1 MTVERTRRIMM
12 KTNNRLTQILA
23 AAVGCLVIVMSGYAQ
38 HTEKAKIEATAQA
51 GIVADRGTHAWLAGS
66 VGTAVA
72 DKVFAFGEM
81 SWIPLGG
88 SSVTVTGPGGFE
100 SASSGRIL
108 TFMAGAH
115 YQFEKQK
122 SFIPYAG
129 ASLGVVHGSGS
140 TSQTIG
146 GVTTETS
153 FSTSDF
159 YMGLSGGARYYVN
172 DHWGFKPELTWFVG
186 SNKFVRFGGGV
197 FYQFGQ

>member
-1 MTVERTRRIMM
+1 MM
-12 KTNNRLTQILA
+12 KTNNRLTQIIA

-38 HTEKAKIEATAQA
+38 STEKGKLEATAQA
-51 GIVADRGTHAWLAGS
+51 GIVADIGTHASLAGS
-66 VGTAVA
+66 LGTAVS

-88 SSVTVTGPGGFE
+88 SSVTVTGPGGGFE

-129 ASLGVVHGSGS
+129 ASLGLVHGSGS
-140 TSQTIG
+140 STQTIG

-153 FSTSDF
+153 FSSDNF
-159 YMGLSGGARYYVN
+159 YMGLTGGARYYVN
-172 DHWGFKPELTWFVG
+172 DKWGFKPELTWFVG
-186 SNKFVRFGGGV
+186 TNKFVRFGGGI